1 VPAVLPEVLVWVVGV
16 VLAFG
21 DARDHDAA
29 ASRDVP
35 IQEEEHPPVTAQ
47 EADHR

>member
-1 VPAVLPEVLVWVVGV
+1 VLAKVLVWVVGV

-29 ASRDVP
+29 ATRVVP
-35 IQEEEHPPVTAQ
+35 IQEH
-47 EADHR
+47 EAPEGELPQGDPRAK